1 MKTKT
6 SLIPLKAYKNAD
18 FLNSPDARAIRMLSE
33 FLEPSG
39 RLRRAGIRD
48 TIVFFG
54 SARLKSRKEALKEFR
69 RAERLI
75 SGRSKNKSSIL
86 KQFQDAKMD
95 LEMSRYYED
104 ATQLAKLL
112 TQWSKKLF
120 HLSRFV
126 VCSGG
131 GPGIMEAANKGAQ
144 EAGGRSIGFNISLPF
159 EQYPNKYISKELNFE
174 FHYFF
179 MRKFWFVYLSKA
191 LIVFPGV
198 FGTFDEMMEVLTLIQ
213 TRKLRKKM
221 TVVLYGKEF
230 WNKVID
236 IDALVRMRLIGPNDL
251 DLFTYAN
258 SPDEAFKYLIR
269 ELRKNYPDETRE
281 GAPHRRIDK

>member
-1 MKTKT
+1 MKKDAP
-6 SLIPLKAYKNAD
+6 IVPLKAYKNSD
-18 FLNSPDARAIRMLSE
+18 FLSSPDARALRMLAE

-69 RAERLI
+69 KAEGRI
-75 SGRSKNKSSIL
+75 VGRSKRLPSAM

-104 ATQLAKLL
+104 AVQLAKLL
-112 TQWSKKLF
+112 TQWSKRLF

-131 GPGIMEAANKGAQ
+131 GPGIMEAANKGAHQ
-144 EAGGRSIGFNISLPF
+144 AGGRSIGLNISLPF

-191 LIVFPGV
+191 LVVFPGG
-198 FGTFDEMMEVLTLIQ
+198 FGTFDELMEVLTLLQ
-213 TRKLRKKM
+213 TRKLRKKI
-221 TVVLYGKEF
+221 TVLLYGKEF

-236 IDALVRMRLIGPNDL
+236 LDALVRMRLISPSDV
-251 DLFTYAN
+251 DLFAYADT
-258 SPDEAFKYLIR
+258 PEQAYKYLVR
-269 ELRKNYPDETRE
+269 ELRKNYPDETKE
-281 GAPHRRIDK
+281 GPNSA

>member
-1 MKTKT
+1 MKKDAP
-6 SLIPLKAYKNAD
+6 IVPLKAYKNSD
-18 FLNSPDARAIRMLSE
+18 FLSSPDARALRMLAE

-69 RAERLI
+69 KAEGRI
-75 SGRSKNKSSIL
+75 VGRSKRLPSAM

-95 LEMSRYYED
+95 LEMARYYED
-104 ATQLAKLL
+104 AVQLAKLL
-112 TQWSKKLF
+112 TQWSKRLF

-131 GPGIMEAANKGAQ
+131 GPGIMEAANKGAHQ
-144 EAGGRSIGFNISLPF
+144 AGGRSIGLNISLPF

-191 LIVFPGV
+191 LVVFPGG
-198 FGTFDEMMEVLTLIQ
+198 FGTFDELMEVLTLLQ
-213 TRKLRKKM
+213 TRKLRKKI
-221 TVVLYGKEF
+221 TVLLYGKEF

-236 IDALVRMRLIGPNDL
+236 LDALVRMRLISPSDV
-251 DLFTYAN
+251 DLFAYADT
-258 SPDEAFKYLIR
+258 PEQAYKYLVR
-269 ELRKNYPDETRE
+269 ELRKNYPDETKE
-281 GAPHRRIDK
+281 GPNSA